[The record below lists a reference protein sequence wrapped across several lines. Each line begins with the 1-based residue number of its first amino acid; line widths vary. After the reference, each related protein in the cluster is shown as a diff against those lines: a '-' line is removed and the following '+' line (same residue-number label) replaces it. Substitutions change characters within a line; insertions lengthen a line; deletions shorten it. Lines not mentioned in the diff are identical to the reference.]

1 MYVNFVKLQ
10 NRKLKIKD
18 ESKEYEV
25 GLLEE
30 NDVFRIKA
38 GRRLLLDSIVLSG
51 IFETIKSTVDGNDE
65 TMTLGKG

>member
-51 IFETIKSTVDGNDE
+51 VFETIKSTVDGNDE